1 MTISNVHI
9 YYPSIVDAAGDV
21 TTQGV
26 RWYDIRH
33 VITAGDIATRGST
46 TMVQVAID
54 GLEFAYQQ
62 QAMQWSKTEFETAK
76 SASLAAG
83 G

>member
-1 MTISNVHI
+1 
-9 YYPSIVDAAGDV
+9 
-21 TTQGV
+21 
-26 RWYDIRH
+26 
-33 VITAGDIATRGST
+33 
-46 TMVQVAID
+46 MVQVAID